1 MDCKKAHV
9 SLELGRKLIELHP
22 ELKDWVESKVPEL
35 KESNENIRLY
45 MINMIKSIRYN
56 STVYG
61 WFQDGKDEEMLN
73 WLETHKEENTSD
85 KPKSK
90 FKVGDWITNGD
101 KIEQISEVDNYYY
114 RCFNGNHGYGVYLM
128 DIESTDADFHL
139 WTIKDAK
146 DGDTLTYYLD
156 NGKALIMI
164 YEGLGDSYNGQVYCH
179 ALLDGDRFS
188 ESVGSVCCEYIW
200 LLNPSTKE
208 QHELLY
214 KKMEEKGYYFDEDE
228 KIIKGIKQDKD
239 ETADKLIAIAECLEM
254 DGDCSFNGYS
264 GNECGKF
271 LRELSANKILWNE
284 EDEKMAS
291 SIIEDTEQ
299 GCILDDTQLK
309 WIKLLKEKINKN
321 N

>member
-1 MDCKKAHV
+1 MDCKKSHV
-9 SLELGRKLIELHP
+9 SLELGKKLIELHP

-35 KESNENIRLY
+35 KEPKEDIRLY

-85 KPKSK
+85 NPKPK
-90 FKVGDWITNGD
+90 FKVGDWCIDNEDGT
-101 KIEQISEVDNYYY
+101 IFQIVKVLDNTYAYKTTEGKEY
-114 RCFNGNHGYGVYLM
+114 SCSHHSLE
-128 DIESTDADFHL
+128 IDAKH

-146 DGDTLTYYLD
+146 DGDVLTYYLD
-156 NGKALIMI
+156 NGKVLIFI
-164 YEGLGDSYNGQVYCH
+164 YEGLGESYDGQVNCH
-179 ALLDGDRFS
+179 ALLDGDYFS
-188 ESVGSVCCEYIW
+188 ESVGSVCCEFIW

-208 QHELLY
+208 QHDLLY
-214 KKMEEKGYYFDEDE
+214 KKMKEKGYYFDEDE
-228 KIIKGIKQDKD
+228 KILKGINQDKD

-271 LRELSANKILWNE
+271 LRELSAHKILWNE
-284 EDEKMAS
+284 DDENMAS
-291 SIIEDTEQ
+291 SIIEDTEE
-299 GCILDDTQLK
+299 GYILDGTQLK
-309 WIKLLKEKINKN
+309 WIKMLKEKISKN